1 MEPAVNAAPKT
12 RDPSWPARVFGGFVP
27 VFRKEFIE
35 IRRDPRLVVFIVAF
49 PVVLLILFGYAL
61 RIQLDNVTMAVFDED
76 GQLPAL
82 LVKDRFHQ
90 EGYLIPVEVESLEDI
105 RSWIDQGR
113 ARAGL
118 HIPKDFSAKLVE
130 NEKPSLTL
138 YIDGSLPTLAL
149 AIDNESGTIQQT
161 DFKRTLY
168 FSDPDEDAKEFAED
182 PFRLEVETLYN
193 PDLIDVWFFLP
204 AIIGLLIMQVG
215 LILTS
220 TAVVR
225 EREAGT
231 LEQLIVTPVTR
242 LGFVMGK
249 VIPYALIS
257 FVDFNLV
264 VGAGHLVFGVPVAGS
279 DALLLFS
286 ALLYIP
292 AIVSL
297 GLLIST
303 FAETQQQA
311 IFLSVFIL
319 LPSVLLS
326 GFIFP
331 VEAIPVAIR
340 PLSYLLPLTY
350 FLEIIRGIMIKGI
363 GFAELMIPFSALVVF
378 TAVFTAVCV
387 ARFQKKLH

>member
-1 MEPAVNAAPKT
+1 MNHLSGTGTVKPEQG
-12 RDPSWPARVFGGFVP
+12 RLERVLGGFAP

-35 IRRDPRLVVFIVAF
+35 IRRDPRLMVFIIAF
-49 PVVLLILFGYAL
+49 PVLLLILFGYAL
-61 RIQLDNVTMAVFDED
+61 RLQLDNVTMAVFDED
-76 GQLPAL
+76 HQLPAL
-82 LVKDRFHQ
+82 LVQDRFHQ
-90 EGYLIPVEVESLEDI
+90 EGYLIPVKVESLEQMLQ
-105 RSWIDQGR
+105 WIDDGR

-118 HIPKDFSAKLVE
+118 HIPEGFTSGLIE
-130 NEKPSLTL
+130 NQQPKLTL
-138 YIDGSLPTLAL
+138 YIDGSLPTIAL
-149 AIDNESGTIQQT
+149 AMENESGTIQQA
-161 DFKRTLY
+161 DFKQTLY
-168 FSDPDEDAKEFAED
+168 FGDPDDDIKEFAED
-182 PFRLEVETLYN
+182 PFQFEIETLYN

-225 EREAGT
+225 EKEAGT

-249 VIPYALIS
+249 VGPYALIA
-257 FVDFNLV
+257 FVDFNLI
-264 VGAGHLVFGVPVAGS
+264 VGVGHLVFEVPVAGS
-279 DALLLFS
+279 DALLLSS
-286 ALLYIP
+286 ALLFIP
-292 AIVSL
+292 SIVSL
-297 GLLIST
+297 GLVIST

-331 VEAIPVAIR
+331 VEAIPLVIR

-363 GFAELMIPFSALVVF
+363 GLEDLVVPFSALAAFTLVF
-378 TAVFTAVCV
+378 TTVCV
-387 ARFQKKLH
+387 VRFQKTLQ

>member
-1 MEPAVNAAPKT
+1 MTTTNNEHGADRKAI
-12 RDPSWPARVFGGFVP
+12 RVTSLFGGFVP
-27 VFRKEFIE
+27 VFRKELIE
-35 IRRDPRLVVFIVAF
+35 IRRDPRLMVFIVAF
-49 PVVLLILFGYAL
+49 PVLLLILFGYAL
-61 RIQLDNVTMAVFDED
+61 RLQLDNVTMAVFDED
-76 GQLPAL
+76 RQLPA
-82 LVKDRFHQ
+82 VMMKDRFHQ
-90 EGYLIPVEVESLEDI
+90 EGYLIPVEVQSLEEM
-105 RSWIDQGR
+105 RRWIDTGR

-118 HIPKDFSAKLVE
+118 HIPQGFTASLIE
-130 NEKPSLTL
+130 NERPTVTL
-138 YIDGSLPTLAL
+138 YIDGSLPTIAL
-149 AIDNESGTIQQT
+149 AMENESGTIQQV
-161 DFKRTLY
+161 DFKQSLY
-168 FSDPDEDAKEFAED
+168 FGEPDEEPKEFAED

-225 EREAGT
+225 EKEAGT
-231 LEQLIVTPVTR
+231 LEQLIVTPVRR
-242 LGFVMGK
+242 LGFVLGK
-249 VIPYALIS
+249 VAPYALIA
-257 FVDFNLV
+257 FVDFNLI
-264 VGAGHLVFGVPVAGS
+264 VGVGHLVFEVPVSGS
-279 DALLLFS
+279 DALLVCS
-286 ALLYIP
+286 ALLFIP

-297 GLLIST
+297 GLVIST

-331 VEAIPVAIR
+331 VEAIPIAIR

-363 GFAELMIPFSALVVF
+363 GLSELMIPFAALIVF
-378 TAVFTAVCV
+378 TALFMTACV
-387 ARFQKKLH
+387 VRFQKRLQ

>member
-1 MEPAVNAAPKT
+1 MASANDDHGMMPDAGDAE
-12 RDPSWPARVFGGFVP
+12 SLFGGFGP
-27 VFRKEFIE
+27 VFRKETIE
-35 IRRDPRLVVFIVAF
+35 IRRDPRLMVFIIAF
-49 PVVLLILFGYAL
+49 PVLLLILFGYAL
-61 RIQLDNVTMAVFDED
+61 RLQLDNVTMAVFDED
-76 GQLPAL
+76 HQLPSL

-90 EGYLIPVEVESLEDI
+90 EGYLIPVEVESLEQM
-105 RSWIDQGR
+105 RQWIDDGR

-118 HIPKDFSAKLVE
+118 HIPKDFTASLIE
-130 NEKPSLTL
+130 NQRPTLTL
-138 YIDGSLPTLAL
+138 YIDGSLPTIAL
-149 AIDNESGTIQQT
+149 AMENESGTIQQL
-161 DFKRTLY
+161 DFKQNLY
-168 FSDPDEDAKEFAED
+168 FGDPDEEPKEFAED
-182 PFRLEVETLYN
+182 PFRLEIETLYN

-225 EREAGT
+225 EKEAGT

-242 LGFVMGK
+242 LGFVLGK
-249 VIPYALIS
+249 VAPYALIA
-257 FVDFNLV
+257 FVDFNLI
-264 VGAGHLVFGVPVAGS
+264 VGIGHLIFEVPVAGS
-279 DALLLFS
+279 DALLLCS
-286 ALLYIP
+286 ALLFIP

-297 GLLIST
+297 GLVIST

-331 VEAIPVAIR
+331 VEAIPLVIR

-363 GFAELMIPFSALVVF
+363 GLTDLLVPFMALVVF
-378 TAVFTAVCV
+378 TLIFTTTCV
-387 ARFQKKLH
+387 IRFQKRLQ